1 MVSLEL
7 EQKIEKVIQGFG
19 FELYD
24 ISFLKENKNDIFR
37 ISIAS
42 NTKRVTL
49 DVCQEISEVLSP
61 LLDVYIRDDKPYFME
76 VSSPGIER
84 ILKTPRHFSLSLNQK
99 VLVRLDN
106 KEEFEAILKDLND
119 DNVTFEIDGVNQQ
132 YPFDRLKKV
141 KTILEW

>member
-7 EQKIEKVIQGFG
+7 EQKIEKVIQSFG

>member
-7 EQKIEKVIQGFG
+7 EQKIEKVIQSFG

-119 DNVTFEIDGVNQQ
+119 DKVTFEIDGVNQQ

>member
-119 DNVTFEIDGVNQQ
+119 DKVTFEIDGVNQQ

>member
-119 DNVTFEIDGVNQQ
+119 SNVTFEIDGVNQQ